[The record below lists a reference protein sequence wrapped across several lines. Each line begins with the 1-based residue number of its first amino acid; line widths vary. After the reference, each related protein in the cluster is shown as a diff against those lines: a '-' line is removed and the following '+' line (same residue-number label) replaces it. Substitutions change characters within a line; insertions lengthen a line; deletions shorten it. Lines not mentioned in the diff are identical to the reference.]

1 LIWGFVIFAILAAS
15 YIGSLIG
22 FVLNIGQYRRLDKKI
37 RIFLIIV
44 WLISLLAIIELSVGL
59 ARKLLS

>member
-37 RIFLIIV
+37 RRFLIIAY
-44 WLISLLAIIELSVGL
+44 LTSLLAIIYLAVNW
-59 ARKLLS
+59 ARKLLG